1 MNEPIRTC
9 VGCRERDRREMLTR
23 VVARDG
29 TLAIDADKRALGRGA
44 YLHARAACLD
54 AFARQGGFVRSL
66 RCVIPKTERA
76 ALRAGFPEVRV

>member
-1 MNEPIRTC
+1 
-9 VGCRERDRREMLTR
+9 
-23 VVARDG
+23 VARG
-29 TLAIDADKRALGRGA
+29 AALTIDADKRAPGRGA

-66 RCVIPKTERA
+66 RGVIPKTARA